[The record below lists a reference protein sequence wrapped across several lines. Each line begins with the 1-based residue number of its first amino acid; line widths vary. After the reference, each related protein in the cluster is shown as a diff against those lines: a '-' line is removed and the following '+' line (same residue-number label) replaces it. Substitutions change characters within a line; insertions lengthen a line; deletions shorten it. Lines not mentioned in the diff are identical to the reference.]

1 MYTVIYVLMN
11 LTSFLKLYMRC
22 LRGARQMNSSRLA
35 RPSSNKTL
43 ALLFFANYLTTRQL
57 ISVGSMAELVGFLES
72 QYGAITK
79 KLENMVKEGVISYKG
94 LWYLFAKGK
103 KVYGRTGKLINRLV
117 HNSR

>member
-1 MYTVIYVLMN
+1 VQGGWALPGSRDPQVTRPLPFVLF
-11 LTSFLKLYMRC
+11 T
-22 LRGARQMNSSRLA
+22 
-35 RPSSNKTL
+35 
-43 ALLFFANYLTTRQL
+43 NYLATRQL

>member
-1 MYTVIYVLMN
+1 
-11 LTSFLKLYMRC
+11 
-22 LRGARQMNSSRLA
+22 
-35 RPSSNKTL
+35 
-43 ALLFFANYLTTRQL
+43 
-57 ISVGSMAELVGFLES
+57 MAELVGFLES

-79 KLENMVKEGVISYKG
+79 KLENMVQEGVISYKG